1 MDEKKDVAII
11 LNDINYEDEWEDDYM
26 QRRYV
31 VYTLRFTAKTY
42 FYGPYS
48 QSDIIKKAIVYE
60 TIGDAAVNRRT
71 IKRTYTPVA
80 TQDQDGDNDVDAA
93 DTAILTAD
101 DNFGFNEGI
110 EFY

>member
-1 MDEKKDVAII
+1 MIPEMDEKRDVAII

-26 QRRYV
+26 QRRYI

-80 TQDQDGDNDVDAA
+80 TQDQDGDGDVDTA
-93 DTAILTAD
+93 DTC
-101 DNFGFNEGI
+101 NSNC
-110 EFY
+110 